1 MRNFA
6 KGLTRQMKS
15 DERNSASDEPENF
28 GVRGLDSEIIERLR
42 EAIREA
48 GGNRAVS
55 EKSGVPLSTLNGA
68 LAGKNQPRVSAMAA
82 IAVATGRSLDWLMLL
97 SSSAQS
103 QRQSQSQSFESADV
117 VLVERLAF
125 AASAGNGSLVIED
138 AAGTVPV
145 PQELLQRLHIRPE
158 YARMLDSS
166 GDSML
171 PTIADG
177 DPLLLDISPDARQRI
192 ADGKIY
198 AFTIGNDAFIKRLRR
213 EPGRLIMVSDNVDNF
228 PPRPVPEGEHIRVIG
243 RVRWGAREL

>member
-1 MRNFA
+1 
-6 KGLTRQMKS
+6 MKS
-15 DERNSASDEPENF
+15 EERNSVSDEPENF

-82 IAVATGRSLDWLMLL
+82 IAVATGRSLDWLMMLGG
-97 SSSAQS
+97 SSQM
-103 QRQSQSQSFESADV
+103 QRQSQSQPDAGADI

-125 AASAGNGSLVIED
+125 AASAGNGSLVIEE
-138 AAGTVPV
+138 AAGSVPV
-145 PQELLQRLHIRPE
+145 AGNLLQRLHMRPE
-158 YARMLDSS
+158 HARVLDAS

-177 DPLLLDISPDARQRI
+177 DPLILDISPDARSRI

-198 AFTIGNDAFIKRLRR
+198 AFTVGNDAFIKRLRR
-213 EPGRLIMVSDNVDNF
+213 EPGQLMMVSDNADDF
-228 PPRPVPEGEHIRVIG
+228 PPRPVPAGEQFRIIG